1 MREAKPQDLCH
12 FVTFRIK
19 RRVVYS
25 DGAIF
30 CILPGCVNR
39 DRGATH
45 DRSDPYKICRMVQ
58 SSIAN
63 QPAPIHQPFPLTNY
77 QRGNPVPDQNFDVI
91 IIGGGMAGLTAGIY
105 AARHGLSTAIVEQMM
120 AGAQIINL
128 ERIENFPGF
137 PQGIAGYELGP
148 ATQEQAMNAGVEVL
162 MDTVA
167 SVSADGD
174 YLRVSGEGGDFYLG
188 KAVIM
193 AAGSTLRTLGI
204 PGEEEFLGRGVSHC
218 ASCDGP
224 LYMGQTVAVVGGGD
238 SAADE
243 ALTLTD
249 YTERVLL
256 FHRGDELDAQQ
267 VLQDRIAAESKIE
280 VRYNSEVVE
289 VVGEDTVT
297 GVRVRSAD
305 GENVEPVAGLFI
317 YVGLEPN
324 SSPVSDLVPL
334 DNAGHIPVGL
344 SMDTPQ
350 PGLFAAGDIR
360 QQSAAQLVASAGDG
374 ATAAIAAHRYIRSR
388 EW

>member
-1 MREAKPQDLCH
+1 MPEQ
-12 FVTFRIK
+12 
-19 RRVVYS
+19 
-25 DGAIF
+25 
-30 CILPGCVNR
+30 
-39 DRGATH
+39 
-45 DRSDPYKICRMVQ
+45 
-58 SSIAN
+58 
-63 QPAPIHQPFPLTNY
+63 NY
-77 QRGNPVPDQNFDVI
+77 DVI

-105 AARHGLSTAIVEQMM
+105 ASRHGLRTAIVEQMM

-148 ATQEQAMNAGVEVL
+148 ATQEQAMNAGVEML
-162 MDTVA
+162 MDIVA

-174 YLRVSGEGGDFYLG
+174 YLRVAGESGDAYLG

-218 ASCDGP
+218 ATCDGP

-243 ALTLTD
+243 ALTLTE
-249 YTERVLL
+249 YTERVIL
-256 FHRGDELDAQQ
+256 FHRGNGLDAQQ
-267 VLQDRIAAESKIE
+267 VLQDRIASEPKIE

-289 VVGEDTVT
+289 VVGEETVT

-305 GENVEPVAGLFI
+305 GENVEPVGGLFV

-324 SSPVSDLVPL
+324 SSPVSDIVPL

-374 ATAAIAAHRYIRSR
+374 ATAAIAAYRYISARD
-388 EW
+388 W